1 MLGRICS
8 ILFAG
13 AITAGGAAVAVHG
26 QTPVRA
32 PATKSAIGQWDAG
45 VVRHAAALIDSPA
58 KWNRSDDA
66 SCPKNAA
73 TFSIRCALEKAVD
86 DAVAAEAS
94 PRGVT
99 DCVFHLAG
107 SGQEGLC
114 GALFD
119 ELPILTVSRVP
130 AVTTGKWRAEAQPM
144 EVWAGTMSAI
154 EQPILGEAREAPV
167 VNGKGYKA
175 RLVDYNNDPATTFDD
190 VKKYFNGSRIGS
202 PPRARLI

>member
-1 MLGRICS
+1 
-8 ILFAG
+8 
-13 AITAGGAAVAVHG
+13 
-26 QTPVRA
+26 
-32 PATKSAIGQWDAG
+32 
-45 VVRHAAALIDSPA
+45 
-58 KWNRSDDA
+58 
-66 SCPKNAA
+66 
-73 TFSIRCALEKAVD
+73 
-86 DAVAAEAS
+86 
-94 PRGVT
+94 
-99 DCVFHLAG
+99 VFHLAG

-190 VKKYFNGSRIGS
+190 VKKYFNGAFRAVAVLAQRVTRKQHAHQSSIAASRC
-202 PPRARLI
+202 